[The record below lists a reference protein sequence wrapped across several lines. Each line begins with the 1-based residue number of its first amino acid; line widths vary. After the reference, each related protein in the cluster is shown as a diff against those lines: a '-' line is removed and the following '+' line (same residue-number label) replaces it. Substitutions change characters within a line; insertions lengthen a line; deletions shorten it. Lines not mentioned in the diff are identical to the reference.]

1 MPTHRSERV
10 SGEVA
15 DVLAELLRQGLRD
28 PRVTPITLTS
38 VKVSPDLG
46 VAHVN
51 FIPLGGEGQ
60 PAEILAGLRSAT
72 GFLRRELG
80 HRLRLRHVP
89 ELRFHLDD
97 KLDKAFQVTRL
108 LDELSGQRT
117 AADGEAAPGALPD
130 GSSPDGDLPLG
141 DDPDG
146 RWTEGE
152 E

>member
-97 KLDKAFQVTRL
+97 SISRGVEMTQFLD
-108 LDELSGQRT
+108 
-117 AADGEAAPGALPD
+117 ALPQTH
-130 GSSPDGDLPLG
+130 P
-141 DDPDG
+141 
-146 RWTEGE
+146 RAIEGE
-152 E
+152 EGAGATDVAAPAAPTEG